1 MEVAVDGLA
10 GIGKTG
16 RTRLSKVLEL
26 NPGVITS
33 ATVSETLS
41 LPSKEA
47 SRMLSRWCKNGWLYR
62 VKRGVYISVPIDS
75 ASSDIILEEP
85 FLIAESIY
93 QPGYI
98 GGFSAIK
105 HWDLS
110 EQIIE
115 TIYYFSTKLF
125 KERNPIYGS
134 TKFKIKTV
142 KESRVFGTKTIWFGS
157 KKVKVSDPTKTI
169 VDILDDP
176 KLVGGMSVVYDIFN
190 EYAGSEYCDFKMLLN
205 YSERMHN
212 KTILKRLGF
221 MIDVKFNEIPEEF
234 ADIKENISSGYSN
247 FDPIVNGKLFVE
259 KWKLKVPASWKK
271 AYDRK
276 K

>member
-1 MEVAVDGLA
+1 VGDLA

-16 RTRLSKVLEL
+16 RTRLSKVLEC
-26 NPGVITS
+26 NPRVITS
-33 ATVSETLS
+33 ATVSGILNLS
-41 LPSKEA
+41 LKEA

-62 VKRGVYISVPIDS
+62 VKRGVYIPVPIDS
-75 ASSDIILEEP
+75 TSSNIILEEP
-85 FLIAESIY
+85 FVIAESIY

-115 TIYYFSTKLF
+115 TVYYFSTKQL

-134 TKFKIKTV
+134 IKFKIKTV
-142 KESRVFGTKTIWFGS
+142 KENKIFGTKTIWYGS

-176 KLVGGMSVVYDIFN
+176 KLVGGMSIVYDIFN
-190 EYAGSEYCDFKMLLN
+190 EYVESEYCDFKMLLN
-205 YSERMHN
+205 YSERMNN

-221 MIDVKFNEIPEEF
+221 MIDVKFNKTPEEF
-234 ADIKENISSGYSN
+234 SNIKDNISSGYSN
-247 FDPIVNGKLFVE
+247 FDPIVNGKSFVE
-259 KWKLKVPASWKK
+259 KWKLKVPASWKEE
-271 AYDRK
+271 YDRK

>member
-1 MEVAVDGLA
+1 MSSLA

-16 RTRLSKVLEL
+16 RERLSRVLER
-26 NPGVITS
+26 NPRVITS
-33 ATVSETLS
+33 AIVAEILS
-41 LPSKEA
+41 TTSKEA
-47 SRMLSRWCKNGWLYR
+47 SRLLSRWCKNGWLYR
-62 VKRGVYISVPIDS
+62 IKRGVYVSVPID
-75 ASSDIILEEP
+75 ATSSDIILEEP
-85 FLIAESIY
+85 FLIADSIY

-115 TIYYFSTKLF
+115 TIYYFSIKQV

-134 TKFKIKTV
+134 TKFKIKTI
-142 KESRVFGTKTIWFGS
+142 KEYRVFGNKTIWYGS
-157 KKVKVSDPTKTI
+157 KKVKISDPTKTI
-169 VDILDDP
+169 IDILDDP
-176 KLVGGMSVVYDIFN
+176 KLVGGMSVVYDVYN
-190 EYAGSEYCDFKMLLN
+190 EYVESNYCDFKKLIN
-205 YSERMHN
+205 YADIMNN

-234 ADIKENISSGYSN
+234 RNIENNISSGYSN
-247 FDPIVNGKLFVE
+247 FDPSVNGESIVE
-259 KWKLKVPASWKK
+259 KWKLKVPDSWKK
-271 AYDRK
+271 EYDRK